1 MILPEDTKAPISSDD
16 EFDDDFTSLP
26 PSPFSPS
33 RLLPAQDAN
42 QLYPFEYS
50 ALITSAVTQPLFLS
64 EEDDIELGPA
74 PPYTP
79 DDPLHSRPQRKN
91 DGKGYLRGKVG
102 RRFMLGIVWG
112 MGLWVGMM
120 GMGALGWR
128 LLGPGPHPGRRGPKQ
143 PQPGFPGTSPA
154 EDSWLRESIE
164 CVSFSSVGWGP
175 FSPSDMVEPLVP
187 LEHSK
192 EEQRSL
198 NATFYLPLDSEVFVE
213 MWKGPAA
220 LGSIM
225 FSSYEAH
232 SEEEWKGI
240 EDESSIVAHNRQGRK
255 PGPGEYVRV
264 IVETIVDV
272 ETGTQDEIDSQNSA
286 GWEMLAASSVCLNRR
301 GPTINVTLPEEDLED
316 TTGDSGQNEEHRPF
330 IQDHP
335 AKNGYGVEIATSN
348 PVESLYPDSR
358 RSPLQFRVHIALP
371 SLTTQEHKH
380 DITPSS
386 SFVRSLDVRAGNS
399 AIYFDELEDVHIGEL
414 SLFSEFGEVNLK
426 KLRLENLNVRTTG
439 KVVGEVAVSNDMT
452 IETPM

>member
-16 EFDDDFTSLP
+16 EFDDDLSLP

-50 ALITSAVTQPLFLS
+50 ASTTSAVTQPLFVS

-79 DDPLHSRPQRKN
+79 DDPLHSRPQRRN

-128 LLGPGPHPGRRGPKQ
+128 LLGPGPHTGRRGPKQ

-164 CVSFSSVGWGP
+164 CVSFSSVGWAP
-175 FSPSDMVEPLVP
+175 FSSSDMVEPLVP
-187 LEHSK
+187 FEHSK

-213 MWKGPAA
+213 MWQGPAA
-220 LGSIM
+220 IGSII

-240 EDESSIVAHNRQGRK
+240 EDQGSIVAHNRQGRK

-272 ETGTQDEIDSQNSA
+272 ETGAQDELDSQNSA

-316 TTGDSGQNEEHRPF
+316 TIGDSSQNEEHRRF
-330 IQDHP
+330 IRDHP

-358 RSPLQFRVHIALP
+358 RSPLKFRVHVALP
-371 SLTTQEHKH
+371 SLTTQEYKH

-399 AIYFDELEDVHIGEL
+399 VIYFDELEDVRIGEL